1 MKRWLIFVVGM
12 ALATLAHAMD
22 LTAEWDN
29 TNTAGSVEYYELR
42 WRNPTDWVEVT
53 LQNKFRN
60 GVEFQSSRVF
70 VMKDVAPG
78 TVEVNV
84 RACSDSDDYRTGE
97 SCNTGM
103 TEGSNGGCCSDW
115 ATASVTVTSQP
126 TKPVITP

>member
-1 MKRWLIFVVGM
+1 M
-12 ALATLAHAMD
+12 ALATLANARD
-22 LTAEWDN
+22 LTAVWDN
-29 TNTAGSVEYYELR
+29 SNTAGVVEYYELR

-97 SCNTGM
+97 SCNAEM
-103 TEGSNGGCCSDW
+103 TEGFNGGCCSDW
-115 ATASVTVTSQP
+115 ATASITVTSQP
-126 TKPVITP
+126 TKPVITQ